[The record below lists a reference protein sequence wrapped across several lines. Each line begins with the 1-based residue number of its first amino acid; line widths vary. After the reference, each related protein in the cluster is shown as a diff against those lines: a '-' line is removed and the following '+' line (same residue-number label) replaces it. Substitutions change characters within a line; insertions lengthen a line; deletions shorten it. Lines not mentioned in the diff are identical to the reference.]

1 MGGGG
6 GRGGEG
12 GGGGGVNMRSY
23 GEEKGR
29 VQVGHHL
36 SAALTRTNISLSP
49 SSFAA
54 GNDLSRFCSA
64 APLAHFFF
72 GSIGLHFLTQVGAE
86 EEEKKSMLLY
96 LAQGNAHCWV
106 WRSWRDRVAV
116 SK

>member
-1 MGGGG
+1 M
-6 GRGGEG
+6 
-12 GGGGGVNMRSY
+12 
-23 GEEKGR
+23 
-29 VQVGHHL
+29 QVGHHL

-86 EEEKKSMLLY
+86 GKKKKCATVLGTRECALGCGAAGGIGLQPPQSNVRKR
-96 LAQGNAHCWV
+96 G
-106 WRSWRDRVAV
+106 
-116 SK
+116 SKMGREGE